1 MITHG
6 SIFLK
11 RLLEK
16 VNYLKWENFLSVKNS
31 PDLDFFFFLNLSAQ
45 TLIKLAQGSSLDIL
59 ITNSNSQ
66 DSKQHRLFHV
76 E

>member
-11 RLLEK
+11 CLLEK

-31 PDLDFFFFLNLSAQ
+31 LDLDFFFFS
-45 TLIKLAQGSSLDIL
+45 IS
-59 ITNSNSQ
+59 
-66 DSKQHRLFHV
+66 QHRDFNKV
-76 E
+76 GSRKWFGYFDY